1 MQRKDTSH
9 RVVRQMKGYLLDT
22 NICIYYMKG
31 KYHLDEKIRKVSQK
45 NCYISEI
52 TVAEL
57 LFGASRSN
65 NKEKHLS
72 QIANFIE
79 QFKIYPIYDILP
91 TFADQKALL
100 CSTGNIIDD
109 FDILIGATAIHY
121 GLVMVT
127 ENVKHLNHLSSIEIE
142 NWVERQS
149 I

>member
-1 MQRKDTSH
+1 
-9 RVVRQMKGYLLDT
+9 MKGYLLDT

-79 QFKIYPIYDILP
+79 QFKIYPIYDVLP

-100 CSTGNIIDD
+100 CSTGKLIDD

-121 GLVMVT
+121 ELVMVT
-127 ENVKHLNHLSSIEIE
+127 ENVKHLNHLSSIKIE